1 MICHRCHGFMVEEWL
16 FDMDDQSSSVS
27 GYRCVNCGEV
37 TESVLLHH
45 RGLKTLPKKVG
56 RQPRRLEVIA
66 LGRSS
71 C

>member
-1 MICHRCHGFMVEEWL
+1 MLCHRCNGFMVEEL
-16 FDMDDQSSSVS
+16 LSDMDDQSSRAQ

-37 TESVLLHH
+37 TDSVLLRH
-45 RGLKTLPKKVG
+45 RQLKQLPKKVG

-66 LGRSS
+66 LGGSS